1 MNVIDRRRMLT
12 WLLGGTAGAAA
23 AAEELPGYVRTD
35 KLAGTVNASGS
46 STVAALLKPLA
57 DQFGVLQPEVVLDI
71 AGGGSGTA
79 IAGMLAAPAT
89 LGLLSRPLTAAERE
103 RLRARYGAAPIE
115 LKVAVDAVGIYV
127 FKANPLASM
136 TLMALKRAFGRGTDA
151 VDRWGPLG
159 AGGEWSDVPIV
170 RYGLEPGRGA
180 HDLFRDLVLQG
191 GEFAADVRVEPVSTS
206 VVQGVATQP
215 GGIGYASVYFRTTRT
230 KLLPIEHR
238 GELVDPTADNV
249 STGRYPLARF
259 LYVVLNKPAA
269 SPLDA
274 ATRRFLD
281 YVLSAD
287 GQAVVARQGVF
298 PLGPALAR
306 EGLALLGATA
316 AATPS
321 PAAR

>member
-1 MNVIDRRRMLT
+1 MSVIDRRRLLAWM
-12 WLLGGTAGAAA
+12 LGGAAGAAA
-23 AAEELPGYVRTD
+23 AADELPGYVRTD

-57 DQFGVLQPEVVLDI
+57 DQFGVLQSGVSLDI
-71 AGGGSGTA
+71 VGGGSGTA

-89 LGLLSRPLTAAERE
+89 LGLLSRPMNASERE

-136 TLMALKRAFGRGTDA
+136 PLAALKRAFGRAADA

-159 AGGEWSDVPIV
+159 AGGEWNDVPIV

-191 GEFAADVRVEPVSTS
+191 GEFSPEVRVEPVSTS

-230 KLLPIEHR
+230 KLLPIEHK
-238 GELVDPTADNV
+238 GELVEPTADNV

-259 LYVVLNKPAA
+259 LYVVVNRSPAA
-269 SPLDA
+269 PLDA

-298 PLGPALAR
+298 PLGAALAR
-306 EGLALLGATA
+306 EGVAQLGP